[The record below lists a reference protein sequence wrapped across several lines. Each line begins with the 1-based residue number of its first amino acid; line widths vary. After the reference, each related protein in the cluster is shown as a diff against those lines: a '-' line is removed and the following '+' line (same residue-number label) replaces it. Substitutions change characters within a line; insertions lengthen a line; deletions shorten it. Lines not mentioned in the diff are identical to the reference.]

1 MKQSPIEETRERTAL
16 NCHELILSR
25 IPSFNSAILLRV
37 NGSVASH
44 ALYCGPPRTPK
55 GKRTVS
61 RGSARDGKDERL
73 LFAMFL
79 LVIA

>member
-55 GKRTVS
+55 GKSTVS
-61 RGSARDGKDERL
+61 RVSAWDEKEESL

-79 LVIA
+79 FVMA